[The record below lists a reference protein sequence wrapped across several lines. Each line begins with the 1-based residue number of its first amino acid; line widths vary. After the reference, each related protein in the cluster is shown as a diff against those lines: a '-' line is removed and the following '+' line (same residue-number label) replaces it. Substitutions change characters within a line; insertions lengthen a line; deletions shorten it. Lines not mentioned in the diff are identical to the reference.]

1 MNEWNNLKFGIRYA
15 KSTENKK
22 KTKKRKFVNLCL

>member
-22 KTKKRKFVNLCL
+22 KNKKKKIR

>member
-15 KSTENKK
+15 KSTENQNKNKK
-22 KTKKRKFVNLCL
+22 KKIR